1 MFLEFSFSVS
11 DFVRQEPSIMND
23 AGLVMT
29 FNTGWSGSSAA
40 GLTPPPGLERI
51 LISLCL
57 HLKHQRNVR
66 TSSLGQGLGI
76 GELNSGQDFVTYGA
90 AEGQYYSEAKSGTM
104 C

>member
-1 MFLEFSFSVS
+1 MS
-11 DFVRQEPSIMND
+11 DFVRQKPSIMND

-29 FNTGWSGSSAA
+29 LHTGRSGSSAA
-40 GLTPPPGLERI
+40 GLTPPHDLERI

-66 TSSLGQGLGI
+66 TPSLGQGLGI
-76 GELNSGQDFVTYGA
+76 GELNSGQDFVTHGA